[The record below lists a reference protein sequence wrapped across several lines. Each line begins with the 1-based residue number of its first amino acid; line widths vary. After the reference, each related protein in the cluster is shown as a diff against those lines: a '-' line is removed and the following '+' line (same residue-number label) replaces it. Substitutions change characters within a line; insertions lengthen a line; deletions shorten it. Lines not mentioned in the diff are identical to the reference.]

1 MIDQTRWNNNND
13 AHTRTFGRMIY
24 PEEQL
29 GMRLIYLG
37 EMSVPARSLLRELS
51 SLSDIQQVIE
61 LTDTDTLL
69 HHLAAHRPDVVLVDV
84 GITEHSV
91 NRYPLDDILPMI
103 RNCPVVALTSNE
115 REQRGIRAVLQGAL
129 RYLCVERSD
138 EGRLQSV
145 LTQCRD
151 QYAFVD
157 TLSGRNE
164 VFATIVD
171 GLHDGAIV
179 VNAEGRVIST
189 NPAAR
194 RLLGVAREG
203 LEHPDWTWTFCR
215 YDAESGQPLTDHE
228 SPLRRVCRGER
239 FSDLKLLHRSE
250 QAADMIFNVNGHG
263 LRNQAGEHIGG
274 IVSFRDVTEHFH
286 REQRL
291 AENSLFDNLTGIANE
306 RLFDDQL
313 HQAVARAERSQRTL
327 GVMLV
332 DLDRFKVVN
341 DSLGH
346 DVGDQL
352 LQATAHRL
360 QSLLRNG
367 DLLARRS
374 GDKFIIAIENLTG
387 PRDAAATAQKVIRG
401 LSEQFACGG
410 NEIYISPSV
419 GIALYPEAGEDA
431 KSLLAAADR
440 AMYQAKRNGG
450 ARLQFYSAAQA
461 PYDEHVAELEM
472 GVKHALL
479 RRELTLRY
487 QPRVNLSNGRLM
499 GLETLLR
506 WQHPRFGL
514 LPPARFLSLLE
525 SSGLIHSVGEWI
537 IKSVCAQLHAWQQ
550 RYGVP
555 DLTVSIN
562 LSPMQLTGGR
572 LISVVEKAISD
583 YQLDPGCIE
592 FELGDGAG
600 SLQRPRELETIQAL
614 RKLGVGITLDH
625 FGTHD
630 ISFAALDS
638 TVISSFVLH
647 QSLIQDVTENESHQR
662 IVRAAIA
669 MAEGLDIAISAEGV
683 ETSGQLDFLRN
694 SNCAVAQGHFISQPM
709 ESHKIN
715 ALLHTE
721 SLGGKL
727 VEATHDA

>member
-1 MIDQTRWNNNND
+1 MIN
-13 AHTRTFGRMIY
+13 

-37 EMSVPARSLLRELS
+37 ELSVPARSLLRELAA
-51 SLSDIQQVIE
+51 LPDIQQVIE
-61 LTDTDTLL
+61 LTDPETLPQ
-69 HHLAAHRPDVVLVDV
+69 HLAAHRPDVVMVDV
-84 GITEHSV
+84 GITENSV
-91 NRYPLDDILPMI
+91 QRYRPDVIVPTI
-103 RNCPVVALTSNE
+103 SECPVIALTTGE
-115 REQRGIRAVLQGAL
+115 REQRGIRAVLHGAQ
-129 RYLCVERSD
+129 RYLCIERTD
-138 EGRLQSV
+138 NGRLQHA
-145 LTQCRD
+145 LMQCCD

-157 TLSGRNE
+157 TLSGRND
-164 VFATIVD
+164 VFSTIVD
-171 GLHDGAIV
+171 GLHDGTIV
-179 VNAEGRVIST
+179 VNVEGRVINT

-194 RLLGVAREG
+194 RLLGASREG
-203 LEHPDWTWTFCR
+203 LESQDWTRSFCR
-215 YDAESGQPLTDHE
+215 YDAQTGRPLHDSE
-228 SPLRRVCRGER
+228 SPTERVCRGER
-239 FSDLKLLHRSE
+239 FSDLNLLHRSS
-250 QAADMIFNVNGHG
+250 ASADMVFNVSGHG
-263 LRNQAGEHIGG
+263 LRSQSGALIGG
-274 IVSFRDVTEHFH
+274 IVSFRDVTESFR
-286 REQRL
+286 REKQL
-291 AENSLFDNLTGIANE
+291 AKMSLFDDLTGIANR
-306 RLFDDQL
+306 RLFNDQL
-313 HQAVARAERSQRTL
+313 KQAVARAERSQRTL
-327 GVMLV
+327 GVMFV

-346 DVGDQL
+346 DIGDLL
-352 LQATAHRL
+352 LQATAQRL
-360 QSLLRNG
+360 QKLLRNG
-367 DLLARRS
+367 DLIARWG
-374 GDKFIIAIENLTG
+374 GDEFVIAIENLTG
-387 PRDAAATAQKVIRG
+387 PRDATATAQKIIRG
-401 LSEQFACGG
+401 LSEKFECRG
-410 NEIYISPSV
+410 NEIYISPSI
-419 GIALYPEAGEDA
+419 GIALYPEAGEDG
-431 KSLLAAADR
+431 KTLLAAADK

-461 PYDEHVAELEM
+461 PYDNHIAELEL
-472 GVKHALL
+472 GVRHALL

-537 IKSVCAQLHAWQQ
+537 IKSVCAQLHAWQH

-562 LSPMQLTGGR
+562 LSPVQLTGGR
-572 LISVVEKAISD
+572 LVEIVAKALSD

-592 FELGDGAG
+592 FELSDGAG
-600 SLQRPRELETIQAL
+600 SLQRPSEMDTVKAL

-630 ISFAALDS
+630 ISFTALDS

-647 QSLIQDVTENESHQR
+647 QSLIQDVTSNEAHQR

-683 ETSGQLDFLRN
+683 ETPDQLEFLRN
-694 SNCAVAQGHFISQPM
+694 SNCASAQGFYISQPM
-709 ESHKIN
+709 DSNKIN

-727 VEATHDA
+727 VETVKSA